1 MVMITGDANGLR
13 ACEVCHAAQ
22 DAYADGSLGR
32 LRVSATP
39 APTITRERFKAG
51 HRVLRKR
58 APMVAAAL
66 LPFATAELCDR
77 IDGVVAPCRAGGIH
91 RPMNCAF
98 ARRNRG
104 RRAARGDCGVTRPG
118 VAGLITNDIGPLVD
132 RDRVKPFSQ
141 DVTVG
146 NVLVCHQRGAQL
158 AGVRVKRKMHL
169 APRAT
174 PRVAMLTHLPFAFAI
189 GPNAC
194 AVDHQMERLAVPD
207 DWQLD
212 LGRPR
217 AAAHRRA
224 VRHGQGGE
232 SLVAQVWRA
241 APRRARRQAEHAL
254 ETRQRLNQRVAVEA
268 RATAP
273 GLRVGCARTGGF
285 IDPHRDVTS
294 VDQAS
299 VVATQLLTR

>member
-1 MVMITGDANGLR
+1 MIW
-13 ACEVCHAAQ
+13 
-22 DAYADGSLGR
+22 
-32 LRVSATP
+32 P
-39 APTITRERFKAG
+39 
-51 HRVLRKR
+51 
-58 APMVAAAL
+58 
-66 LPFATAELCDR
+66 
-77 IDGVVAPCRAGGIH
+77 GVV
-91 RPMNCAF
+91 
-98 ARRNRG
+98 
-104 RRAARGDCGVTRPG
+104 
-118 VAGLITNDIGPLVD
+118 GLITVNDIGPLVD
-132 RDRVKPFSQ
+132 RDLVKQFSQ
-141 DVTVG
+141 DAAGG

-174 PRVAMLTHLPFAFAI
+174 LRVAMLMHLPFAFAI
-189 GPNAC
+189 VPDAC
-194 AVDHQMERLAVPD
+194 AVDHQMDRRAVPD
-207 DWQLD
+207 DCQLD

-217 AAAHRRA
+217 AAAHRRV

-232 SLVAQVWRA
+232 SLVAQAWRA

-254 ETRQRLNQRVAVEA
+254 ETRQRLNQRIAVEA

-299 VVATQLLTR
+299 VVGRPITDAIACLRYARLACVPAHLLGKNRECPQELKLLTEPASGCCAYVRQHASSPAKLCNNAFKNTTQLFSLFALAHLVIAKNLLRSPHEGNPVYA